1 MRMRFLLRPAA
12 AAFLSCTLLLAAHP
26 LAGAAALPLQPLPLH
41 ARSAVMLE
49 ESTGTVLFGLNPDLP
64 IPPASLTKLMTLHLA
79 LREIEAGRI
88 ELDQW
93 IVPGPDTWASAM
105 PPHSSLMFLGPGQR
119 LTVRRLLEGLVVV
132 SGNDA
137 AVAVAELVAGSV
149 PLFVSEMNSEA
160 RRLGFSQMHFEDPA
174 GLSPASRITAR
185 EYAEF
190 CRVFIDM
197 HPDALPDLFSLRQ
210 FTYPLPEDLGA
221 GIRQA
226 PIMQANRNTLLGR
239 YPGMDGLKTGF
250 IDESGYNM
258 AATAL
263 REGMRL
269 ISVVLGVPDGP
280 GGVSGERL
288 REDDIAALLDFGFG
302 AFVRVTLSYSLPRQ
316 VTVWKGQVRSI
327 LPVFAQPPVVVVR
340 KDQAAR
346 VTATLDE
353 AEDILAPI
361 PAGRQVGTL
370 SASLDGTV
378 IARFPLRVQRG
389 VSPAGLL
396 GRAADTVVL
405 FFRGLAGRRPPV

>member
-1 MRMRFLLRPAA
+1 MRMRSLLRPAA
-12 AAFLSCTLLLAAHP
+12 VALLAFAFLLAAHP
-26 LAGAAALPLQPLPLH
+26 RAAAAPVPLQPPALH
-41 ARSAVMLE
+41 ARSVVLLE
-49 ESTGTVLFGLNPDLP
+49 ESTGTVLFDLNPDLP

-88 ELDQW
+88 EPDRW
-93 IVPGPDTWASAM
+93 IVPGPDSWASAM
-105 PPHSSLMFLGPGQR
+105 PPHSSLMFLGPDQR
-119 LTVRRLLEGLVVV
+119 LTVRRLLQGLVVV

-149 PLFVSEMNSEA
+149 PIFVAEMNSEA

-174 GLSPASRITAR
+174 GLSPDSRITAR

-210 FTYPLPEDLGA
+210 FTYPLPENVSGGFPQD
-221 GIRQA
+221 
-226 PIMQANRNTLLGR
+226 PITQANRNTLLGR

-250 IDESGYNM
+250 IDQSGYNM

-263 REGMRL
+263 RDGMRL

-288 REDDIAALLDFGFG
+288 REDDSAALLDYGFG
-302 AFVRVTLSYSLPRQ
+302 DFVRVTPSFAPPRE
-316 VTVWKGQVRSI
+316 VTVWKGRVRSL
-327 LPVFAQPPVVVVR
+327 LPGFEQPPVVVVR

-346 VTATLDE
+346 VSATLEE
-353 AEDILAPI
+353 ASDVLAPI
-361 PAGRQVGTL
+361 PAGREVGSL
-370 SASLDGTV
+370 SVSLDGSV
-378 IARFPLRVQRG
+378 IARFALRTAREVP
-389 VSPAGLL
+389 PAGLL

-405 FFRGLAGRRPPV
+405 FFRGLLGRRPPV